1 MSTQNS
7 GVIVKGDERTGNI
20 DYYGVIKKIIVLD
33 FPPGKEVVL
42 FQCDWFDVPAAN
54 RTQSR
59 GYKKDKY
66 GIIDLDTT
74 QRRFKGDPYIL
85 GLQAEQVFYVKDVK
99 NPDWATVIKM
109 NPRNLFA
116 PSVLNGVGLDEA
128 AVADESGDADVLDVV
143 DAEIIVPEATVS
155 DEITS
160 WSRNDEEGTS
170 VDASVIQN
178 IKPVEFDDDLLES
191 DDDLDDD
198 EAYINDGHVAP
209 FGREESDDDLGFFV

>member
-7 GVIVKGDERTGNI
+7 GVIVKGDEKTGNI

-54 RTQSR
+54 KTQSK
-59 GYKKDKY
+59 GYKKDRY
-66 GIIDLDTT
+66 GIIDLDTSIH
-74 QRRFKGDPYIL
+74 RFKEEPYIL
-85 GLQAEQVFYVKDVK
+85 GLQAEQVFYVRDVK
-99 NPDWATVIKM
+99 IPNWASVIKM

-116 PSVLNGVGLDEA
+116 PSVLNGVGLDA
-128 AVADESGDADVLDVV
+128 AAEADEGGDADVLDVV
-143 DAEIIVPEATVS
+143 DAEIVVPEITVPE
-155 DEITS
+155 EITS
-160 WSRNDEEGTS
+160 WSRNDEEGSS

-178 IKPVEFDDDLLES
+178 IKPVEFEDVHFES
-191 DDDLDDD
+191 DDDMDDD

-209 FGREESDDDLGFFV
+209 LGQEELDDDHMFFV